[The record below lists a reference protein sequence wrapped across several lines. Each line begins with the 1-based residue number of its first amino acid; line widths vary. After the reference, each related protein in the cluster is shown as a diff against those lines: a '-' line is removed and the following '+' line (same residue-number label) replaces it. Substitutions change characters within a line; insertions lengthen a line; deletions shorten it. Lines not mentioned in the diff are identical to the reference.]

1 MAIRVHVIGAG
12 LAGLA
17 AAVALAGNGV
27 AISLYEASGHGGGR
41 CRSYADPR
49 LGRRIDNG
57 NHLLLSGNRAARAFL
72 ARIGAA
78 DGLVA
83 PGAAPAGGG
92 AGAAFAFVDVAT
104 GERWTLR
111 PAAGAIPWWLLA
123 PGRRAPGTRARDYLR
138 GVRLA
143 WAGERATVTE
153 SLGATGAAYARF
165 WRPLALAVLNT
176 DPDEASARLFWP
188 VLRETFG
195 RGAAACQPLIAAE
208 GLSATFVEPALR
220 SLGWHGV
227 EIRWHARVT
236 AFGLDRGR
244 AAAITLAGGETVAL
258 GARDAVVLA
267 VPPQPAAAL
276 VPGLETPRHC
286 RAIVN
291 AHFRLDRRHPAPFI
305 VGLVGGLGHWL
316 FVRDDIASVT
326 VSAADALADDDGE
339 AIATR
344 LWREVAF
351 VLGGDGRALPVWR
364 VVKERRATFAQTPD
378 EVRRRP
384 RASTALANLF
394 LAGDWTATGLPATI
408 EGSVRSGNTAAALA
422 LRHVSAA

>member
-1 MAIRVHVIGAG
+1 MPPRIHVIGAG

-17 AAVALAGNGV
+17 AAVALAGGGV
-27 AISLYEASGHGGGR
+27 TVTLYEASGHGGGR
-41 CRSYADPR
+41 CRSYVDAR

-57 NHLLLSGNRAARAFL
+57 NHLLLSGNRAALAFL

-78 DGLVA
+78 DRLVE
-83 PGAAPAGGG
+83 PSGASI
-92 AGAAFAFVDVAT
+92 AFVDVAT
-104 GERWTLR
+104 GERWVVR
-111 PAAGAIPWWLLA
+111 PGAGVIPFWLLSA
-123 PGRRAPGTRARDYLR
+123 GRRAPGTRARDYLK
-138 GVRLA
+138 GLCMA
-143 WAGERATVTE
+143 WAGGSATVADC
-153 SLGATGAAYARF
+153 LGDTGAAFERF

-176 DPDEASARLFWP
+176 APEDAAARLLWP

-195 RGAAACQPLIAAE
+195 RGARACRPLIAAE
-208 GLSATFVEPALR
+208 GLSTTFVEPALGF
-220 SLGWHGV
+220 LGWHGV
-227 EIRWHARVT
+227 ETRWHARAT
-236 AFGLDRGR
+236 AFSIASGASGASGR
-244 AAAITLAGGETVAL
+244 VAAITFAGGETVAL
-258 GARDAVVLA
+258 GASDAVVLA

-276 VPGLETPRHC
+276 VPGLETPQGC

-291 AHFRLDRRHPAPFI
+291 AHFRLDQRRDRSSI
-305 VGLVGGLGHWL
+305 VGLVGGVGHWL

-326 VSAADALADDDGE
+326 VSAADQLAADDGE

-351 VLGGDGRALPVWR
+351 ALGDARRSLPVWR

-384 RASTALANLF
+384 RSPTALSNLF
-394 LAGDWTATGLPATI
+394 LAGDWTDTGLPATI

-422 LRHVSAA
+422 LAHLSAA